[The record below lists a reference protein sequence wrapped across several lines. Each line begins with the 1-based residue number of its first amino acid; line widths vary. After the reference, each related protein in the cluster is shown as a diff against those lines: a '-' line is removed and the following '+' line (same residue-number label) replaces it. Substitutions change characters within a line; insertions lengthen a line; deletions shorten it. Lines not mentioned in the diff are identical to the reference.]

1 MKGTV
6 HLDASNSSMLVAVA
20 ALRSKI
26 TVGAKQMA
34 IALGF
39 ILFFSSS
46 LANLRSKLSKTCKMF
61 LFG

>member
-6 HLDASNSSMLVAVA
+6 HLEASNSSMLVVCA

-26 TVGAKQMA
+26 IVGAKQMA

-39 ILFFSSS
+39 ILFFSSFF
-46 LANLRSKLSKTCKMF
+46 ANLLSKLSKMCKMF